1 MVRELRRRERLRG
14 ALPCLARNPHPPAA
28 PGAIWDLG
36 KCSPP
41 RSVPRTPCHPPAGAP
56 VPSAPPP
63 PAARPVPEAETD
75 PGPAPLSSTAPGR
88 VRQGEGGR
96 RGWPL
101 AWPASALGPR
111 QPQVTPAEDPAWG
124 VELEG
129 RCPEMS
135 GLLGGERAGGTPEGS
150 ASAPFPTR
158 GGRTCFGK
166 VERLPG
172 WGQRGPLLPSRGQ
185 AALEAPVSPTP

>member
-14 ALPCLARNPHPPAA
+14 ALPWLARNPLLNRSRS
-28 PGAIWDLG
+28 DLG
-36 KCSPP
+36 PGKVLSFEVSSHDALPP
-41 RSVPRTPCHPPAGAP
+41 TSWGPRYLLL
-56 VPSAPPP
+56 
-63 PAARPVPEAETD
+63 RRLQLPVPEAETD

-96 RGWPL
+96 RGRPL

-111 QPQVTPAEDPAWG
+111 QPQVTPAKDPAWG
-124 VELEG
+124 VLLQLEG
-129 RCPEMS
+129 RCPETS
-135 GLLGGERAGGTPEGS
+135 GLLGGERAGGIREGS
-150 ASAPFPTR
+150 ASAPLPTR
-158 GGRTCFGK
+158 EGRTRFGK

-185 AALEAPVSPTP
+185 AALEAPVFPTP